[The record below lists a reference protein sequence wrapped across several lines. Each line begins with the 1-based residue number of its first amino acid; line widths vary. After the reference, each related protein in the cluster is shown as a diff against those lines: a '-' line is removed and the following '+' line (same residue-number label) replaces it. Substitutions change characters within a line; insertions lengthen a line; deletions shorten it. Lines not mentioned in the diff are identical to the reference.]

1 MKKSKLAVGLMTAM
15 LCTGVLASC
24 DNVVRYSKE
33 GIVLTYV
40 DGDGVKKTITADDL
54 LKDYYNDSSKYQS
67 IFDQINSIVIRNY
80 FTTDETVTY
89 QGQTLT
95 AGKSDMS
102 QIKIDAQFKVDS
114 DKRTAQTNADNNGT
128 SYSDEFQSILDSKNV
143 EDETELFDYYVGELQ
158 KEKFEEN
165 FYKYHI
171 EDVKNGATDVKIGET
186 TEDYWK
192 GYFYD
197 MKPYHVSH
205 ILVKLEDGSGTNYSN
220 GTVSKENAE
229 KLYEVVNALKSGE
242 DSFGTLAKQFSED
255 TGSAKTYGDLGIMD
269 YSTGYVNEFKLGVY
283 AYENLFSKKAAGDKV
298 IGIPADCGYEAVATA
313 SFGSSFPSIP
323 FSVFKEMKD
332 YAGKVKD
339 ENEKAVLDDSANFY
353 PRNIIYNKYLNR
365 HSIAFI
371 TGEAGEELPTDTT
384 KTTGFWKYGSEI
396 PGLEGK
402 IVLSVKVAGA
412 WTPIL
417 AARAGSD
424 YQGIHFI
431 VIDRSPF
438 TATDGN
444 GVSLSD
450 YYTTYYPEQEGYP
463 KKDGAILKTYV
474 NFSSQSPDDTKTRA
488 TDFKSK
494 LKSFDSDK
502 LNKYIFKK
510 YFKSQNLKIADADL
524 DKALN
529 KWLDR
534 SLEKKQQE
542 TEDTWNKTWN
552 DYVESLRKQNSERT
566 KLVSEACKIGYAH
579 ANKKEKLTDVTVDFE
594 GGSGV
599 TLYAA
604 MAAFLTREGHADKI
618 EEYLGTTTN
627 PKNVVDLFKNEGGL
641 CNDGKDHF

>member
-1 MKKSKLAVGLMTAM
+1 MKKSKLAIGLMTAM
-15 LCTGVLASC
+15 LSAGVLASC
-24 DNVVRYSKE
+24 GDAVKYSKD

-40 DGDGVKKTITADDL
+40 DGNGNKKTITADDL
-54 LKDYYNDSSKYQS
+54 LKEYYDDSSKYQS

-80 FTTDETVTY
+80 FTTDESVTY
-89 QGQTLT
+89 QGQNLK
-95 AGKSDMS
+95 AGLSDMP
-102 QIKIDAQFKVDS
+102 QIKTDAQFKVDS

-128 SYSDEFQSILDSKNV
+128 SYKDEFNSILSSKNV
-143 EDETELFDYYVGELQ
+143 EDEDELFDYYVAELQ

-171 EDVKNGATDVKIGET
+171 EDIKSGASDVKVGD
-186 TEDYWK
+186 TEENYWK
-192 GYFYD
+192 GYFHD

-283 AYENLFSKKAAGDKV
+283 AYENLFSKKADGDEV
-298 IGIPADCGYEAVATA
+298 IGIPNVGDYKEVTKA
-313 SFGSSFPSIP
+313 SFGSEFPEIP
-323 FSVFKEMKD
+323 FKVFKEMKD

-339 ENEKAVLDDSANFY
+339 ENEKAVIEDSANFY
-353 PRNIIYNKYLNR
+353 PRNIVYNKYLNR

-371 TGEAGEELPTDTT
+371 TGEEADALPADT
-384 KTTGFWKYGSEI
+384 KSTTGFWKYGDEI
-396 PGLEGK
+396 PGLSGK
-402 IVLSVKVAGA
+402 VVLSVKVAGA
-412 WTPIL
+412 WTPVL

-438 TATDGN
+438 TETDAA
-444 GVSLSD
+444 GVSLSN
-450 YYTTYYPEQEGYP
+450 YYTTYYPEQSGYP
-463 KKDGAILKTYV
+463 EVGSAKTYV
-474 NFSSQSPDDTKTRA
+474 NFSSSSSDDTKQRA
-488 TDFKSK
+488 TDLKSK

-510 YFKSQNLKIADADL
+510 YFKSQGLQIADADL

-542 TEDTWNKTWN
+542 TEESWLKTWN
-552 DYVESLRKQNSERT
+552 DYVETLRKQNSERT
-566 KLVSEACKIGYAH
+566 KLVSEACKIGYAYGNDERTL
-579 ANKKEKLTDVTVDFE
+579 ADVPFKLIN
-594 GGSGV
+594 GSDS
-599 TLYAA
+599 TLYEA
-604 MAAFLTREGHADKI
+604 MKEFLTLEGVSSSKI
-618 EEYLGTTTN
+618 EEYLGAVGSE
-627 PKNVVDLFKNEGGL
+627 KKVVDLFKKEGGL
-641 CNDGKDHF
+641 CNDGKNHF